1 MSLLNFINTFTEP
14 RSSRSTKPY
23 LGLGSVFP
31 FDRSQLEVD
40 WAESDCYSVFV
51 VGGQVESGPEKIIN
65 INQ

>member
-1 MSLLNFINTFTEP
+1 MSKTIFTES

-31 FDRSQLEVD
+31 LDRSQFEVD
-40 WAESDCYSVFV
+40 WAESDCYGVFV